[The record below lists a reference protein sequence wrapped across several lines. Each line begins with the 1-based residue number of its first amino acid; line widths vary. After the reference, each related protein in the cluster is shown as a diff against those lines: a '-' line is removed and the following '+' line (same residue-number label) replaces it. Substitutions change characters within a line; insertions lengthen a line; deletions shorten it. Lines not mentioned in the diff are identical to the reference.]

1 MAHADPP
8 LGRGSSNSHT
18 EVPRRNSWNP
28 PRRASSDASTR
39 SSAAA
44 DRRTSTRSAHPSSS
58 ATPAPGP
65 TCAEL
70 KAAIGSF
77 LAPFPDLTADVR
89 YLVQE
94 DDLVSSWVSY
104 TATHEA
110 DFAGVPAS
118 GRRVKFA
125 EWDLFRVRDGKIVEI
140 TQYCDLFT
148 IMSQIGALPTAA
160 PA

>member
-1 MAHADPP
+1 METTEKGVVRRFYEIVGSGRPENLDEVCSAELVGHA
-8 LGRGSSNSHT
+8 GAGSNL
-18 EVPRRNSWNP
+18 
-28 PRRASSDASTR
+28 SD
-39 SSAAA
+39 
-44 DRRTSTRSAHPSSS
+44 
-58 ATPAPGP
+58 
-65 TCAEL
+65 L

-89 YLVQE
+89 HLVQE
-94 DDLVSSWVSY
+94 DDLISSWITC

-110 DFAGVPAS
+110 DFAGIPAS

-140 TQYCDLFT
+140 TQFCDLFT